1 MAASNDTLLSLLY
14 ENFANAIMMELF
26 YALNFAYEVV
36 LFSKWIRFIKFLS
49 STTELMFAELIWGG
63 GSYLVRL

>member
-1 MAASNDTLLSLLY
+1 MTLCCPICI
-14 ENFANAIMMELF
+14 NFANAIMMELF

-49 STTELMFAELIWGG
+49 STTELMFAELRWEGW
-63 GSYLVRL
+63 SYLVRL